1 MKLHQIVVSLLFLCV
16 NVHAIGFAQ
25 YFDPEETESGR
36 GRYISGGAV
45 LSDFRPLSTNSRPDS
60 TMIRYST
67 WVPMISARQD
77 LFTIYFGYGTFDL
90 GGTRKST
97 VIFGLEVG
105 TAFPL
110 SRGSDLSV
118 PVSLGVN
125 YTRAGSPGPEKE
137 TFNIAS
143 TGIGLGIMY
152 RAQGSRFDF
161 RISASEFFHYSF
173 EGFNTGAGFSAAT
186 VGDVT
191 LWAKNWLVLNGV
203 LFGYRF
209 RYQTWAMNNKNLNY
223 RSLSH
228 GPFIGLSF

>member
-1 MKLHQIVVSLLFLCV
+1 MKSHRNVLILFLLVVCI
-16 NVHAIGFAQ
+16 HTIGLAQ
-25 YFDPEETESGR
+25 YFDPEETATNR
-36 GRYISGGAV
+36 GRYIAGGAV
-45 LSDFRPLSTNSRPDS
+45 MSDFRPLSSNSRPDS
-60 TMIRYST
+60 LLIRYST
-67 WVPMISARQD
+67 WVPMVSARQD
-77 LFTIYFGYGTFDL
+77 LFSIYFGYGTFNL
-90 GGTRKST
+90 GGTKKST

-110 SRGSDLSV
+110 SKGSGLSV

-125 YTRAGSPGPEKE
+125 YTRAGSLGPEKE

-152 RAQGSRFDF
+152 RAQGNRFDF
-161 RISASEFFHYSF
+161 RIGASEFLHYSF

-186 VGDVT
+186 VGEAT

-228 GPFIGLSF
+228 GPFIGVSF